1 MPLSLISQI
10 KKTKTIIEENK
21 NKECIDLSKY
31 RFIAPTTLL
40 PLLQYMELNKITN
53 YIPHNNTKH
62 YLNMVL
68 GEGRLNTNTIPLRK
82 LKKFQGNYFQI
93 ADSIELY
100 LSNLTDEIVDLIDS
114 EVDTQSFNL
123 LFYEMLDNIYKH
135 SKFNNAYV
143 LCQKYPYVNTID
155 ICIIDDGISIP
166 GSFEESN
173 IKVINDSE
181 TIFEAINGETTDKEK
196 YALHGRGLNTSVSIT
211 TLGYGEEMLIASR
224 NGTCTITKEG
234 VKLWDDLSFIEG
246 TFVTLRVN
254 TNKIKNIHNYTKRR
268 LVKKLNDCD
277 EVKK

>member
-21 NKECIDLSKY
+21 NKECIVIKIQVYSPY
-31 RFIAPTTLL
+31 NIAT
-40 PLLQYMELNKITN
+40 
-53 YIPHNNTKH
+53 
-62 YLNMVL
+62 
-68 GEGRLNTNTIPLRK
+68 
-82 LKKFQGNYFQI
+82 
-93 ADSIELY
+93 SI
-100 LSNLTDEIVDLIDS
+100 
-114 EVDTQSFNL
+114 
-123 LFYEMLDNIYKH
+123 
-135 SKFNNAYV
+135 
-143 LCQKYPYVNTID
+143 LCQKYPCVNTID
-155 ICIIDDGISIP
+155 ICIIDDGIFIP

-224 NGTCTITKEG
+224 DGTCTITKEG

-246 TFVTLRVN
+246 TFVTLRAN

-268 LVKKLNDCD
+268 LVKKL
-277 EVKK
+277 K

>member
-40 PLLQYMELNKITN
+40 PLLQYMELNKIN

-68 GEGRLNTNTIPLRK
+68 GEGRSNTNTIPLRK

-123 LFYEMLDNIYKH
+123 LFYGMLDNIYKH

-155 ICIIDDGISIP
+155 ICIIGDGISIP

-268 LVKKLNDCD
+268 LVKKL
-277 EVKK
+277 K